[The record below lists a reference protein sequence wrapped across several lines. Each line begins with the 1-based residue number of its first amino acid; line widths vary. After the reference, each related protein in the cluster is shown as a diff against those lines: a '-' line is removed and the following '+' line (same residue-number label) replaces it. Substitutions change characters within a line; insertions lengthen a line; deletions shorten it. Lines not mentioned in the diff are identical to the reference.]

1 MKNNRVV
8 LLCNPKALNTF
19 VAVKFAD
26 KQTIED
32 LEFANIK
39 EMLVKICFG
48 PTASERVRNLTTL
61 RNISEV
67 DLALSLVQEF
77 VDIQEE
83 EAVFPRLEFTELT
96 KEIVFLKKRGSQLT
110 LEGFVALL
118 QASRIANALVKF
130 IKPFEE
136 DYPHLFGLI
145 QNTYFSKEIIQPIEK
160 VLDAKHQIKDDAS
173 PRLFEIRMDIRS
185 LRQKINTNFDRILK
199 RLQGSGVLAD
209 TSESFV
215 NGKRVLAV
223 SASHKRSIPGGIVG
237 SSNNGHVAY
246 IEPRSNQPLHS
257 ELEQLIEEERL
268 EINKIFKALT
278 KELSQHIELI
288 ETYQYLLPELDFIQA
303 KGRLAKRM
311 NALKPHVEHKE
322 TVIDIIEAQHPLLL
336 LANNEL
342 GKPTFPQSV
351 KMDKFSRMMVISGPN
366 AGGKSITLKTVGLL
380 QVMFQCGLLVP
391 VDHRSKMGWFH
402 TILTDIGDN
411 QSIENELSTYSY
423 RLQRMKY
430 FLDVANKKTLLLL
443 DEFGTGSDPE
453 LGGALAEVFFEN
465 LYNKKC
471 FGVITTHYANIK
483 LKASRLRNAVNA
495 SMLFDRDS
503 LAPMFE
509 LSVGQPGSSFTF
521 EVAQTNGIPLD
532 LIENAK
538 QLLDV
543 KRVEMDRLIS
553 ELQKEKSEI
562 QKLNDA
568 NIKAEKKAEESQLYY
583 EDMQHHL
590 AQQIQKQ
597 QAQLEQNNKYINWG
611 KKMEQLFQKMKGNKA
626 SKPFMEEVRK
636 YLIIERTK
644 LYEVKKKEK
653 LKKQVKKNFK
663 PKIERVS
670 KKKAE
675 PQKVVKPIN
684 VGSKVRLI
692 TGTEVGEV
700 LDIKGKDVI
709 ILFGNFQTKTKIN
722 KLEAV

>member
-1 MKNNRVV
+1 M
-8 LLCNPKALNTF
+8 
-19 VAVKFAD
+19 KFAD
-26 KQTIED
+26 QQTIED
-32 LEFANIK
+32 LEFASIK

-48 PTASERVRNLTTL
+48 PTASDRVRNLTSL
-61 RNISEV
+61 PNIVEV
-67 DLALSLVQEF
+67 DLALSLVQEY
-77 VDIQEE
+77 VDIQNE
-83 EAVFPRLEFTELT
+83 EASFPRLEFTELT
-96 KEIVFLKKRGSQLT
+96 KEIIFLKKHGSQLT

-118 QASRIANALVKF
+118 QASRVANSLVKF
-130 IKPFEE
+130 IKPFEQ
-136 DYPHLFGLI
+136 DYSHLFGLI
-145 QNTYFSKEIIQPIEK
+145 QNTYFSKDIIQPIEK
-160 VLDAKHQIKDDAS
+160 VLDAKHQVKDDAS
-173 PRLFEIRMDIRS
+173 PKLFDIRMDIRS
-185 LRQKINTNFDRILK
+185 IRQKINTNFDRILK

-215 NGKRVLAV
+215 KGKRVLAV
-223 SASHKRSIPGGIVG
+223 GASHKRSIPGGIIG

-246 IEPRSNQPLHS
+246 IEPKSNQPLHS

-268 EINKIFKALT
+268 EIIRIFKELT
-278 KELSQHIELI
+278 KVLSAHIELI
-288 ETYQYLLPELDFIQA
+288 ETYQFLLPELDFIQA
-303 KGRLAKRM
+303 KGRLGKRM
-311 NALKPHVEHKE
+311 KAIKPNIELQE
-322 TVIDIIEAQHPLLL
+322 TVIDLIDAQHPLLF

-342 GKPTFPQSV
+342 SKPTFPQSV

-391 VDHRSKMGWFH
+391 VDHRSRMGWFH

-430 FLDVANKKTLLLL
+430 FMDVANKKTLLLL

-495 SMLFDRDS
+495 SMLFDRES

-521 EVAQTNGIPLD
+521 EVAQTNGIPIS
-532 LIENAK
+532 LIEDAK
-538 QLLDV
+538 KLLDV
-543 KRVEMDRLIS
+543 KRVEMDNLIA
-553 ELQKEKSEI
+553 ELQKEKSSI
-562 QKLNDA
+562 TKLNEA
-568 NIKAEKKAEESQLYY
+568 SVKAKNKAEESESYY
-583 EDMQHHL
+583 EDLQSHL

-597 QAQLEQNNKYINWG
+597 QNLLELNNKYINWG
-611 KKMEQLFQKMKGNKA
+611 KKMEQLFAKMKGNKA
-626 SKPFMEEVRK
+626 TKPFMEEVRK

-644 LYEVKKKEK
+644 IYEVKKKEQ
-653 LKKQVKKNFK
+653 LKKEVKKEFK
-663 PKIERVS
+663 PKIAR
-670 KKKAE
+670 KKQE
-675 PQKVVKPIN
+675 PIKVIKPIM

-700 LDIKGKDVI
+700 LEIKDKNVV

-722 KLEAV
+722 KLEAI

>member
-1 MKNNRVV
+1 MN
-8 LLCNPKALNTF
+8 
-19 VAVKFAD
+19 FAD

-32 LEFANIK
+32 LEFERIK

-48 PTASERVRNLTTL
+48 PTASERVRNLSTL
-61 RNISEV
+61 PNIIEV
-67 DLALSLVQEF
+67 DIALSLVQEF
-77 VDIQEE
+77 VDIQNE

-96 KEIVFLKKRGSQLT
+96 KEIIFLKKRGSQLT

-130 IKPFEE
+130 IKPFEDE
-136 DYPHLFGLI
+136 YSHLFGLI

-160 VLDAKHQIKDDAS
+160 VLDAKHQVKDDAS

-185 LRQKINTNFDRILK
+185 IRQKINTNFDRILK

-209 TSESFV
+209 TAESFV
-215 NGKRVLAV
+215 KGKRVLAV
-223 SASHKRSIPGGIVG
+223 GASHKRSIPGGIIG

-246 IEPRSNQPLHS
+246 IEPKSNQPLHS

-268 EINKIFKALT
+268 EINRIFKALT

-288 ETYQYLLPELDFIQA
+288 ETYQFLLPELDFIQA
-303 KGRLAKRM
+303 KGRFAKRM
-311 NALKPHVEHKE
+311 KAIKPNIETKE
-322 TVIDIIEAQHPLLL
+322 TVIDLIDAQHPLLL
-336 LANNEL
+336 MSNNEQ

-495 SMLFDRDS
+495 SMLFDRES

-521 EVAQTNGIPLD
+521 EVAQTNGIPVA
-532 LIENAK
+532 LIDDAK
-538 QLLDV
+538 KLLDV
-543 KRVEMDRLIS
+543 KRVEMDKLIA
-553 ELQKEKSEI
+553 ELQKEKSSI
-562 QKLNDA
+562 QKLNEA
-568 NIKAEKKAEESQLYY
+568 NLKAEKKAEESQLYY
-583 EDMQHHL
+583 EDMQQHV

-611 KKMEQLFQKMKGNKA
+611 KKMEQLFKKMKGNKA

-644 LYEVKKKEK
+644 IYEVKKKQQ
-653 LKKQVKKNFK
+653 LKKEVKKEFK
-663 PKIERVS
+663 PKIAR
-670 KKKAE
+670 KKVE
-675 PQKVVKPIN
+675 PKKVVKPIEL
-684 VGSKVRLI
+684 GSKVRLI

-700 LDIKGKDVI
+700 LEINGKNVT